1 MVVEIIMPKLG
12 QTMEKGK
19 ILRWLKKEGERV
31 EKGEPLL
38 EVETDKAVLEVESR
52 SSGILK
58 RILAHEGEIVSVAK
72 VIGYIAEEGEPLPQ
86 EAPQE
91 SVAAAETGA
100 PTPLQAVGAPEE
112 MGEKR
117 LEREIKASPLAR
129 KIARERGVD
138 LTQVVGTGPG
148 GRITEKDVLDYLAK
162 REAAKPAPPP
172 TSAPAAV
179 SIVSGREAAVVMP
192 EFEGFQVIPISGMRS
207 AIARKMTYSKTNIP
221 HFYISVEVDM
231 TEAARLREE
240 LIPIIETKTGVRLS
254 FTHMLVKAVAMALR
268 EYPQLNALCDGE
280 SIKISKDINIGI
292 AVGLEDGLIVPV
304 LRKADSL
311 DLAQIASKT
320 ESLITKAREKRLS
333 EDEFTG
339 GTFTI
344 SNLGVFEVD
353 SFTAIINPPE
363 VAILAVGRIRDK
375 PVVVGG
381 EVKVRKM
388 MNITLSADHR
398 AVDGLIAAK
407 FLGRVKELLEKPF
420 NLLFP

>member
-1 MVVEIIMPKLG
+1 MVVEVIMPKLG

-19 ILRWLKKEGERV
+19 ILRWLKREGERV

-38 EVETDKAVLEVESR
+38 EVETDKAVLEVEAR
-52 SSGILK
+52 GSGILRK
-58 RILAHEGEIVSVAK
+58 ILAREGEVVPVAK
-72 VIGYIAEEGEPLPQ
+72 VIGYIGEEGEPLPL
-86 EAPQE
+86 EAPKE
-91 SVAAAETGA
+91 VTAETAAPAPQQITGA
-100 PTPLQAVGAPEE
+100 P
-112 MGEKR
+112 GEIGERKP
-117 LEREIKASPLAR
+117 EREIKASPLAR

-162 REAAKPAPPP
+162 REAAKPALPP
-172 TSAPAAV
+172 TPAPEAAPATLR
-179 SIVSGREAAVVMP
+179 REAAVVTP
-192 EFEGFQVIPISGMRS
+192 EVEEFQVVPISGMRS
-207 AIARKMTYSKTNIP
+207 AIARKMVHSKTTIP
-221 HFYISVEVDM
+221 HFYISTEVDM

-240 LIPIIETKTGVRLS
+240 LIPIIEAKTGVRLS
-254 FTHMLVKAVAMALR
+254 FTHMLVKAVAVALR

-280 SIKISKDINIGI
+280 NIKISKDVNIGI

-311 DLAQIASKT
+311 DLAQIASRT
-320 ESLITKAREKRLS
+320 ENLITKAREKKLS
-333 EDEFTG
+333 EEEFTG

-344 SNLGVFEVD
+344 SNLGVFDVD

-375 PVVVGG
+375 PVVVNG
-381 EVKVRKM
+381 EIKVRKM

-398 AVDGLIAAK
+398 AVDGLIAAR
-407 FLGRVKELLEKPF
+407 FLGRIKELLEKPY
-420 NLLFP
+420 NLLFT